1 MKKRIHFIINPKSG
15 GRSKKH
21 VPDLINKLISD
32 EIFDKQ
38 VSFTKSEEHTIE
50 LAKSSV
56 NLEYDYIIAVGG
68 DGTINNIA
76 KFVSGSKSILGIIPF
91 GSGNGFA
98 RELKL
103 YGNIENSLQI
113 INQQNYQLVDTG
125 YVNEHFFCNV
135 AGVGFDAHVGGLFA
149 DSTTRGLKTYAKIIL
164 REISSYQVEKYR
176 IQSNQGDW
184 NTTNAFMICV
194 CNGPQFG
201 NNAFI
206 APEAKL
212 NDGLFDIAIVKPF
225 PLWRMPHIALSMLLK
240 SKRNLPYLNRF
251 KCTEFMIER
260 ESEGM
265 VNVDG
270 EPVKMGKTLKF
281 TMHPNSL
288 KILVPQSK

>member
-21 VPDLINKLISD
+21 VPDMINQMISD
-32 EIFDKQ
+32 VVFDKQ
-38 VSFTKSEEHTIE
+38 ISFTQSEEHTIE

-56 NLEYDYIIAVGG
+56 KDELDYIVAVGG

-76 KFVSGSKSILGIIPF
+76 KYVSGSNSILGIIPF

-103 YGNIENSLQI
+103 YGKLEHSLRI
-113 INQQNYQLVDTG
+113 INNQHYKVVDSG
-125 YVNEHFFCNV
+125 YVNEHFFCNI

-149 DSTTRGLKTYAKIIL
+149 DSTTRGLKTYAKIIWNEL
-164 REISSYQVEKYR
+164 RSYQTESYSVE
-176 IQSNQGDW
+176 SNKHHSFS
-184 NTTNAFMICV
+184 TEAFMICV

-225 PLWRMPHIALSMLLK
+225 PLWRMPDIALSLLLK
-240 SKRNLPYLNRF
+240 SKRNLPYLHRF
-251 KCTEFMIER
+251 KCTEFTIHR
-260 ESEGM
+260 NSEGI

-270 EPVKMGKTLKF
+270 EPIKMGKTLKF
-281 TMHPNSL
+281 VMNPNSL